1 MLVGQHAL
9 AFISR
14 TYRRSRR
21 SHQATNWRST
31 AGRLAVDLSQ
41 GQRALKRS
49 ILVSN
54 HCARNMAPTQSAT
67 AKVMVSLA
75 ATTRPFGWLIDNCSR
90 WPAKARELSLIW
102 RLRQDRHPLKLQR
115 KNALNPGRSTADVD
129 KLSPRPLAAS
139 GLAIHPAHPIKKRP
153 FQTAT
158 KAMCFVQTNVQV
170 QPHLCHAPRSKM
182 LAPAGGSPPSPED

>member
-31 AGRLAVDLSQ
+31 AGRLAVDLGQ
-41 GQRALKRS
+41 GQRALKRP
-49 ILVSN
+49 IQVSN
-54 HCARNMAPTQSAT
+54 HCARNMTPTQSAT
-67 AKVMVSLA
+67 AEVMVSLA
-75 ATTRPFGWLIDNCSR
+75 ATTRPFGWLVDNCSR
-90 WPAKARELSLIW
+90 WPARARELSLIW
-102 RLRQDRHPLKLQR
+102 QRRQDRHPLKLQR
-115 KNALNPGRSTADVD
+115 INALNPGRSTADFD

-182 LAPAGGSPPSPED
+182 PAPAGGSPPSPED